1 MIYQINNYD
10 TREFSWAGTE
20 IPFGIGTGIC
30 VKIYRLGTGMGMR
43 IASSEWHG
51 MEIPL
56 PQTLR
61 LISASKLHK
70 LTSTIFFRTEIALS
84 NINV

>member
-51 MEIPL
+51 MEIPF

-61 LISASKLHK
+61 PH
-70 LTSTIFFRTEIALS
+70 FRLKVA
-84 NINV
+84 